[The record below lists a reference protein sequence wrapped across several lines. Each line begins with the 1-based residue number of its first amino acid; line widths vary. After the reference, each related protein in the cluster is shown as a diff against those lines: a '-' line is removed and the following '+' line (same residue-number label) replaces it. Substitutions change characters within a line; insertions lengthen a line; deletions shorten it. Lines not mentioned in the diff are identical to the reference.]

1 MTEKLFHISSI
12 FNYGTEKNPILC
24 YYAYFELADQNGKVF
39 YRRDKFT
46 KRGDKHIKTSEAY
59 SICYLSKQWAYV
71 KFEFFKKHGI
81 VK

>member
-1 MTEKLFHISSI
+1 MTEKLFHKSSI

-46 KRGDKHIKTSEAY
+46 N

>member
-1 MTEKLFHISSI
+1 MTEKLFHKSSI

-59 SICYLSKQWAYV
+59 SMGICEV
-71 KFEFFKKHGI
+71 
-81 VK
+81 